1 MKKNILKTVM
11 VLSLFVFVGS
21 PSLFGQS
28 ASAMDEILAQE
39 SLTYGAASY
48 LLLSAIGEVGDEADF
63 QEAGDM
69 MAEMQLSFAGSS
81 SGETLDLGEYS
92 FLLMKVFDRSGGL
105 MYTIFP
111 SPRYAVREL
120 AFLEVVQGDSY
131 PNADLSGQ
139 RAVRILERFLQVTG
153 ASTGGEV

>member
-1 MKKNILKTVM
+1 MKKNILTTVL

-48 LLLSAIGEVGDEADF
+48 LLLSAIGEVGDDADF
-63 QEAGDM
+63 REAGEM
-69 MAEMQLSFAGSS
+69 MAEMEPLFGERSS
-81 SGETLDLGEYS
+81 EEPLDLGEYS
-92 FLLMKVFDRSGGL
+92 FLLMQVFDRSGGL
-105 MYTIFP
+105 MYSILP
-111 SPRYAVREL
+111 GPRYAVREL
-120 AFLEVVQGDSY
+120 AFLEIVQGDTY
-131 PNADLSGQ
+131 PNADLSGE

-153 ASTGGEV
+153 ETGGGEV